1 MAKSLILC
9 DCMGSQTLDRDGL
22 QKASGLGCSKVFTE
36 LCQGEADKA
45 AALMAE
51 GDCVIACGQEQTF
64 FEDLAL
70 EMEIEAP
77 AFLDLR
83 DRAGWTG
90 DRTSTFPK
98 MAALVAEATVPA
110 PSRKTVDVTSEG
122 ICLILGDGD
131 AALDAAGRLKDIL
144 SVTLLSSGA
153 IELPADRD
161 FDAIRGRLKRAHGA
175 LGQFSLEIDAL
186 QQVVPGGRGAFNFG
200 PPRDGGRSECDIILD
215 LTGGTALFPAP
226 EKREGYL
233 RADPG
238 SATAVAAAVFDAAQL
253 VGTFEKPLYL
263 KTEPVLCAHS
273 RAGQTGCTRCLD
285 VCPTSAITSGGD
297 HVTIDPMVCAGCG
310 ACAALCPSGAI
321 RYDAPPTD
329 YVISRIQAMAWAY
342 RDAGASAPRL
352 LVVDGHGAEMVRLG
366 ARYGRGLPADVIPL
380 EIDALNAFGHAE
392 ALAALAAG
400 FGEVAIVLAPAT
412 DRDVMGREVALACAI
427 GGDNVRV
434 LDEADPE
441 ALCADLYQEAAMD
454 VVGAPVRP
462 LGTRRQIARVAAKA
476 LLPETETVTLPE
488 GAPYGAVL
496 VNTDSCTL
504 CLSCVSLCPTGA
516 LGDNPDLPQLRFQE
530 DACLQ
535 CGICATI
542 CPENAIAY
550 EPRLNLRDDALDQ
563 VVLHEEEPAAC
574 IECGVLFGSKSTV
587 TRIMDKLTGHSMFP
601 NETALRMVQM
611 CDDCRV
617 NAQFKNTD
625 NPFQGEERPRV
636 RTTEDYLSKRRDH

>member
-1 MAKSLILC
+1 
-9 DCMGSQTLDRDGL
+9 
-22 QKASGLGCSKVFTE
+22 
-36 LCQGEADKA
+36 
-45 AALMAE
+45 
-51 GDCVIACGQEQTF
+51 
-64 FEDLAL
+64 
-70 EMEIEAP
+70 
-77 AFLDLR
+77 
-83 DRAGWTG
+83 
-90 DRTSTFPK
+90 
-98 MAALVAEATVPA
+98 
-110 PSRKTVDVTSEG
+110 
-122 ICLILGDGD
+122 
-131 AALDAAGRLKDIL
+131 
-144 SVTLLSSGA
+144 
-153 IELPADRD
+153 
-161 FDAIRGRLKRAHGA
+161 
-175 LGQFSLEIDAL
+175 
-186 QQVVPGGRGAFNFG
+186 
-200 PPRDGGRSECDIILD
+200 
-215 LTGGTALFPAP
+215 
-226 EKREGYL
+226 
-233 RADPG
+233 
-238 SATAVAAAVFDAAQL
+238 
-253 VGTFEKPLYL
+253 
-263 KTEPVLCAHS
+263 
-273 RAGQTGCTRCLD
+273 
-285 VCPTSAITSGGD
+285 
-297 HVTIDPMVCAGCG
+297 
-310 ACAALCPSGAI
+310 
-321 RYDAPPTD
+321 
-329 YVISRIQAMAWAY
+329 
-342 RDAGASAPRL
+342 
-352 LVVDGHGAEMVRLG
+352 
-366 ARYGRGLPADVIPL
+366 
-380 EIDALNAFGHAE
+380 
-392 ALAALAAG
+392 
-400 FGEVAIVLAPAT
+400 
-412 DRDVMGREVALACAI
+412 
-427 GGDNVRV
+427 
-434 LDEADPE
+434 
-441 ALCADLYQEAAMD
+441 MD